1 VSRALEPQAQAL
13 VDALS
18 NYPPLYEASPADARG
33 LIESVQ
39 APTEPGPDVDESWV
53 TVPAGRPAARVGDRR

>member
-1 VSRALEPQAQAL
+1 VSHALEPQAQAL

-39 APTEPGPDVDESWV
+39 APTEPGLDVDESWV